1 MPISNRSA
9 QIAELDKFLDNT
21 ELNPETRGIA
31 SEIFAICQRFE
42 RSMDRERRFKAK
54 QLGGGAAAQ
63 KVIEMPPNF
72 NPNEYVPVEKK
83 SPTVQPVD
91 QTPNEN
97 TDPEPIEVDQKDETT
112 DLKIFD
118 LFTAGIEGAKA
129 SYPKAGAFKKALK
142 DLGIQADGKTH
153 EDLWSALQLKFDEIN
168 NK

>member
-63 KVIEMPPNF
+63 KTVEMPPNF

-83 SPTVQPVD
+83 SPTVQQEPVS
-91 QTPNEN
+91 
-97 TDPEPIEVDQKDETT
+97 EPTVTESVVEVDQKDETT

-118 LFTAGIEGAKA
+118 LFTAGIEGAKTN
-129 SYPKAGAFKKALK
+129 YPKAGSFKKALK
-142 DLGIQADGKTH
+142 DIGIQAEGKTH